1 MARLRVGAR
10 RHGGRVSYRPKSN
23 YSDRTCLKISF
34 LTSEKGDL
42 PWESP
47 RLERCWIEASVVSL
61 LPFGEQKI
69 IHYRLYPRAHH
80 VERARRLRR
89 DFLPTARPFSSL
101 RAPLSWFIRPRLVH
115 EPAFQTSSDVTTF
128 DASWFGFA
136 NQNSTASA
144 ELSRFLGE
152 RNGRKPRRITAF
164 WPSDVTY
171 DAISVT
177 KPNSGEFLS
186 ESGNGIL

>member
-1 MARLRVGAR
+1 M
-10 RHGGRVSYRPKSN
+10 RPV
-23 YSDRTCLKISF
+23 L
-34 LTSEKGDL
+34 
-42 PWESP
+42 
-47 RLERCWIEASVVSL
+47 
-61 LPFGEQKI
+61 EQKTL
-69 IHYRLYPRAHH
+69 HYRLSPRAHH
-80 VERARRLRR
+80 VERARRLRQR
-89 DFLPTARPFSSL
+89 FFAHRPPFFIPEG
-101 RAPLSWFIRPRLVH
+101 PLSWFIRPRLVH

-164 WPSDVTY
+164 WPSGVTRDV
-171 DAISVT
+171 ISVT

-186 ESGNGIL
+186 ESGNRIL

>member
-1 MARLRVGAR
+1 MLDRSFGGVTSALLASR
-10 RHGGRVSYRPKSN
+10 RSSTIAYIRGR
-23 YSDRTCLKISF
+23 T
-34 LTSEKGDL
+34 TSSALAGY
-42 PWESP
+42 
-47 RLERCWIEASVVSL
+47 A
-61 LPFGEQKI
+61 
-69 IHYRLYPRAHH
+69 
-80 VERARRLRR
+80 R

-101 RAPLSWFIRPRLVH
+101 RALYRGSSGLGWCTSRLFRLRLTRPR
-115 EPAFQTSSDVTTF
+115 F

-164 WPSDVTY
+164 WPSDVTR
-171 DAISVT
+171 DVISVT

-186 ESGNGIL
+186 ESGNRIL